1 MSSYFPGGSDS
12 KEFACNA
19 EEFACNAGEFA
30 GMECLIPELGRCPGE
45 EHGDSLLYSC
55 LENPHG
61 LRCLVC
67 YSPWDLRLR
76 HD

>member
-30 GMECLIPELGRCPGE
+30 GMECLIPELGRYPGE
-45 EHGDSLLYSC
+45 EHGDPLLYSC
-55 LENPHG
+55 LENPHESVPG
-61 LRCLVC
+61 VLQ
-67 YSPWDLRLR
+67 SMGSQTQT
-76 HD
+76 